1 MTALFRLE
9 NEAYPKGRRNEKVAR
24 SKAECQTSSDAR
36 KNDKKV
42 FNYSLARAFDEGWKD
57 PEVIQSYSDMING
70 IPQCGITGKRCPFI
84 DCKANDR
91 GKFRK

>member
-1 MTALFRLE
+1 MTELFRLE
-9 NEAYPKGRRNEKVAR
+9 KGAETKGRRSEQVAR
-24 SKAECQTSSDAR
+24 SEAECLKSSDAE
-36 KNDKKV
+36 KNDKTV

-91 GKFRK
+91 GNFRK